1 MENFKDPPGTVRFVI
16 GSNRLYL
23 LVTKEIICISNYFRN
38 LLQPRRKAI
47 EGNCPICQ
55 EALKEGIE
63 EDITE
68 LTYCASS
75 CGNNFHK
82 VCLDE
87 WERSKANRA
96 PLQCPMC
103 RQHWDKEGTYTITA
117 ITPRAFIVYYNWL
130 KLGYIPLRPPWNRHL
145 FTSPTLLDFP
155 DFPELVECYQLGVFI
170 SDPKFSKAALQN
182 ILRECIDTGT
192 IPNFWAVHTAYA
204 ITSVSSPLR
213 KLIVEIYTQLNDMES
228 RWVFIN
234 WDEYPRMF
242 QSDLTQALLQKHCKP
257 RVGGLASMLQKML
270 EDDQYTGSGGEEGLP
285 SEDDEGTDGFVQN
298 GS

>member
-16 GSNRLYL
+16 GLNRLYL

-47 EGNCPICQ
+47 EGNCPICL

-63 EDITE
+63 EDNTK

-75 CGNNFHK
+75 CGNNFHQ

-87 WERSKANRA
+87 WKRSKPKGA
-96 PLQCPMC
+96 PLRCPMC
-103 RQHWDKEGTYTITA
+103 RQHWDEEGTYTITA
-117 ITPRAFIVYYNWL
+117 ITTQAFIVYYRWL
-130 KLGYIPLRPPWNRHL
+130 ELNYIPLRPPWNRNHL
-145 FTSPTLLDFP
+145 DPIPNHP
-155 DFPELVECYQLGVFI
+155 DFIELAECYQLGVFI
-170 SDPKFSKAALQN
+170 SDPKFSKATLQK

-192 IPNFWAVHTAYA
+192 IPNFGAVHTAYA

-213 KLIVEIYTQLNDMES
+213 KLIVEIYTQINDMWSGWE
-228 RWVFIN
+228 FIN

-242 QSDLTQALLQKHCKP
+242 RSDLTQALLQKHCKP

-270 EDDQYTGSGGEEGLP
+270 EDDQDTGSGGEEGLP
-285 SEDDEGTDGFVQN
+285 SDDDEGTDGFVQN